1 MQWKEVAIYT
11 TTAGI
16 EAVTAVLLDRQIS
29 GFVVEDAADF
39 QQFLQDTQPRW
50 DYVDE
55 DLVRQKSGQE
65 TRLIVYLPDNEQG
78 RQTLAGLR
86 EDLAALRA
94 RDTAGE
100 LGRLELAADTTLE
113 EKDWENNWKEFF
125 KPFPVG
131 ERFVIKPSWETVADA
146 GGRQIL
152 EIDPASSFGTGTH
165 HTTQLCIRELERV
178 VTPGCRLLDMGC
190 GSGILFIAAHLLG
203 AGELTAVDIDENAAR
218 IAAENAEKNGAVCRI
233 LAGDVLADPA
243 LAQQVGDGYDV
254 IVANIV
260 ADVIRAMAGLFW
272 QKLRPGGTLIVSGI
286 IGERAEEVR
295 RALEG
300 QGFCLL
306 RRQMQQDWAAL
317 TLTRPE

>member
-16 EAVTAVLLDRQIS
+16 EPVTAVLLEQQIS

-39 QQFLQDTQPRW
+39 QQFLEDTEIYW

-55 DLVRQKSGQE
+55 ELVRCKSGQE
-65 TRLIVYLPDNEQG
+65 TRLIVYLPDNDQG
-78 RQTLAGLR
+78 RQTLDALGQA
-86 EDLAALRA
+86 LARLKAQ
-94 RDTAGE
+94 DPAGE
-100 LGRLELAADTTLE
+100 LGRLVIAADTTLE
-113 EKDWENNWKEFF
+113 EKDWENNWKEYF

-131 ERFVIKPSWETVADA
+131 QRFLIKPSWETVADA

-165 HTTQLCIRELERV
+165 HTTQLCMRELERV

-203 AGELTAVDIDENAAR
+203 AGSLTAVDIDENAVR
-218 IAAENAEKNGAVCRI
+218 IARENGEKNGVSCRL
-233 LAGDVLADPA
+233 LAGNVLSDPA
-243 LAQQVGDGYDV
+243 LELELGDGYDV

-260 ADVIRAMAGLFW
+260 ADVLKAMAPLFW
-272 QKLRPGGTLIVSGI
+272 RKLRPGGTLIVSGI
-286 IGERAEEVR
+286 IGERGDEVC
-295 RALEG
+295 RALEEA
-300 QGFCLL
+300 GFACQ
-306 RRQMQQDWAAL
+306 RRQEQQDWVAL
-317 TLTRPE
+317 TLIRPE